1 MTDKIII
8 KNTQYAD
15 SRTAPDDLTKD
26 KLYDDTEE
34 HLKDVQ
40 KGMDFFAE
48 KLHEAGLK
56 HDWTKISYFDQYAED
71 VLSEHTDE
79 DFKKRPWSQKHIYEE
94 RHHLNADC
102 PLDVTLIDVFE
113 MIADCVM
120 AGKGR
125 FGRVTPEYLNLSD
138 PSILIRA
145 YFNTVKLLDDVVE
158 IEDINKLNSKT
169 ARATVD
175 GEKLAYDETQEEW
188 VPEEEYEKE

>member
-26 KLYDDTEE
+26 KLYEATEL
-34 HLKDVQ
+34 HINDVSRV
-40 KGMDFFAE
+40 MDYFG
-48 KLHEAGLK
+48 KRLHEIGLK
-56 HDWTKISYFDQYAED
+56 HDWTKMGANFNEYAEV
-71 VLSEHTDE
+71 VLAGLNEEEFEQTEWCQNHY
-79 DFKKRPWSQKHIYEE
+79 FLE
-94 RHHLNADC
+94 RHHVNDQSFPDITL
-102 PLDVTLIDVFE
+102 LDILE
-113 MIADCVM
+113 HIADVVC

-125 FGRVTPEYLNLSD
+125 AGHVSSRYCDINPLLLY
-138 PSILIRA
+138 RA
-145 YFNTVKLLDDVVE
+145 YWGTIRLLDELIEVE
-158 IEDINKLNSKT
+158 DNNKLDSKT